1 MRESPCS
8 LLLTALLFTGYIFL
22 YISADMESPD
32 QIISSNYSLRWVI
45 SQKLEE
51 FRAVNKTDEYFRKN
65 SETTR
70 KNPSHDV
77 GNLDFNNT
85 TSRRAP
91 TTGWQAVTTDSKRRD
106 LLSAP
111 TKRKKTNQKEVV
123 TVVLYDKIKGYLNW
137 LQDWFLLAARENCST
152 TCIVTEDKK
161 YVRIYQFSVV
171 RWILNGVKRQAE

>member
-65 SETTR
+65 TETNR

-85 TSRRAP
+85 T
-91 TTGWQAVTTDSKRRD
+91 VTTS
-106 LLSAP
+106 
-111 TKRKKTNQKEVV
+111 
-123 TVVLYDKIKGYLNW
+123 
-137 LQDWFLLAARENCST
+137 F
-152 TCIVTEDKK
+152 
-161 YVRIYQFSVV
+161 
-171 RWILNGVKRQAE
+171 